1 MQIDRIDID
10 LLTGNMRD
18 LDMHMDHQ
26 IVPNNVAGLNT
37 IPFVACMYMLNGIV
51 VPIFRNIVSYI
62 NICISNSSDSIDSLV
77 DLSLQETT
85 NRIISKK
92 PPSVVNTCIGCLKK
106 SKNITEHMDY
116 GGCMYD
122 GIEF

>member
-1 MQIDRIDID
+1 MY
-10 LLTGNMRD
+10 
-18 LDMHMDHQ
+18 MDHQ
-26 IVPNNVAGLNT
+26 IVPNNVVGLNV
-37 IPFVACMYMLNGIV
+37 IPFVACMYMLNDIV

-62 NICISNSSDSIDSLV
+62 NICISNSSDSFESLV
-77 DLSLQETT
+77 DLSPQDTT
-85 NRIISKK
+85 TRIINKK
-92 PPSVVNTCIGCLKK
+92 TTPIIVNTCIGCLKK